1 MKAIVRIILLVSFL
15 PYVLL
20 NFRAFGFLGGLGA
33 NPVEAIIH
41 DTGIWGIRFLVLTLT
56 LTPLY
61 HYSKQEVLRK
71 LPKPIGLVAFF
82 YVLNHFLCYA
92 IIDQAGD
99 LGVIVIDIIETPYL
113 IVGWAGFLCLF
124 AVGLASFN
132 SFQEWFNK
140 NRSTISGLVYSAA
153 VLGVW
158 HFYWQEKVI
167 SYEAVFHSV
176 LMTLLIVW
184 RLRISTG
191 KSPSCCLL
199 YTSPSPRDLST
210 SRMPSSA

>member
-1 MKAIVRIILLVSFL
+1 MKTIVRIILLVSFL
-15 PYVLL
+15 PFVLL
-20 NFRAFGFLGGLGA
+20 NLKAFGVFGGLGA

-41 DTGIWGIRFLVLTLT
+41 DTGIWGIRFLILTLT
-56 LTPLY
+56 LTPLH

-71 LPKPIGLVAFF
+71 LSKPIGLVAFF

-113 IVGWAGFLCLF
+113 IVGWAGFLCLC

-132 SFQEWFNK
+132 SFQEWFNE

-167 SYEAVFHSV
+167 SYEAIIHSV
-176 LMTLLIVW
+176 LMILLVLW

-191 KSPSCCLL
+191 KSPS
-199 YTSPSPRDLST
+199 
-210 SRMPSSA
+210 

>member
-20 NFRAFGFLGGLGA
+20 NLKAFGFFGGLGA

-41 DTGIWGIRFLVLTLT
+41 DTGIWGIRFLILTLA

-61 HYSKQEVLRK
+61 HYSKQEVVRK
-71 LPKPIGLVAFF
+71 LTKPIGLVAFF

-113 IVGWAGFLCLF
+113 IVGWAGFLCLL

-153 VLGVW
+153 ILGVW
-158 HFYWQEKVI
+158 HFYWQEKVV
-167 SYEAVFHSV
+167 SYEAVLDSV
-176 LMTLLIVW
+176 MMILLILW
-184 RLRISTG
+184 RLRISTE
-191 KSPSCCLL
+191 KSPS
-199 YTSPSPRDLST
+199 
-210 SRMPSSA
+210 

>member
-1 MKAIVRIILLVSFL
+1 MKAIVRIILLVSLL
-15 PYVLL
+15 PYILL
-20 NFRAFGFLGGLGA
+20 NFKVFGFFGGLGA

-41 DTGIWGIRFLVLTLT
+41 DTGIWGIRFLILTLT

-61 HYSKQEVLRK
+61 HYSRQEVIRK

-132 SFQEWFNK
+132 SFQKWFNK
-140 NRSTISGLVYSAA
+140 NRSTISGLVYTAA
-153 VLGVW
+153 LLGVW

-167 SYEAVFHSV
+167 SYEAVLHSV
-176 LMTLLIVW
+176 LITLLILW
-184 RLRISTG
+184 RLRIST
-191 KSPSCCLL
+191 
-199 YTSPSPRDLST
+199 RQ
-210 SRMPSSA
+210 SSS

>member
-20 NFRAFGFLGGLGA
+20 NLKAFGFFGGLGA

-41 DTGIWGIRFLVLTLT
+41 DTGIWGIRFLILTLA

-61 HYSKQEVLRK
+61 HYSKQEVVRK
-71 LPKPIGLVAFF
+71 LTKPIGLVAFF

-99 LGVIVIDIIETPYL
+99 LGVVVIDIIETPYL
-113 IVGWAGFLCLF
+113 IVGWAGFLCLL
-124 AVGLASFN
+124 AVASASFN

-153 VLGVW
+153 ILGVW
-158 HFYWQEKVI
+158 HFYWQEKVV
-167 SYEAVFHSV
+167 SYEAVLDSV
-176 LMTLLIVW
+176 MMILLILW
-184 RLRISTG
+184 RLRISTE
-191 KSPSCCLL
+191 KSPS
-199 YTSPSPRDLST
+199 
-210 SRMPSSA
+210 

>member
-15 PYVLL
+15 PYILL
-20 NFRAFGFLGGLGA
+20 NFKVFGFFGGLGA

-61 HYSKQEVLRK
+61 HYSRQEVIRK

-132 SFQEWFNK
+132 SFQKWFNK
-140 NRSTISGLVYSAA
+140 NRSTISGLVYTAA
-153 VLGVW
+153 LLGVW

-167 SYEAVFHSV
+167 SYEAVLHSV
-176 LMTLLIVW
+176 LITLLILW
-184 RLRISTG
+184 RLRMSTRQ
-191 KSPSCCLL
+191 SPS
-199 YTSPSPRDLST
+199 
-210 SRMPSSA
+210 

>member
-1 MKAIVRIILLVSFL
+1 MKTIVRIILLVSFL
-15 PYVLL
+15 PFVLL
-20 NFRAFGFLGGLGA
+20 NLKAFGLLGGLGA

-41 DTGIWGIRFLVLTLT
+41 DTGIWGIRFLILTLT

-71 LPKPIGLVAFF
+71 LSKPIGLVAFF

-167 SYEAVFHSV
+167 SYEAVIHSV
-176 LMTLLIVW
+176 LMTLLVLW

-191 KSPSCCLL
+191 KSPS
-199 YTSPSPRDLST
+199 
-210 SRMPSSA
+210 

>member
-1 MKAIVRIILLVSFL
+1 MKAIVGIILLVSFL

-191 KSPSCCLL
+191 KSPS
-199 YTSPSPRDLST
+199 
-210 SRMPSSA
+210 

>member
-15 PYVLL
+15 PYALL
-20 NFRAFGFLGGLGA
+20 NLKAFGFFGGLGA

-41 DTGIWGIRFLVLTLT
+41 DTGIWGIRFLILTLT

-61 HYSKQEVLRK
+61 HYSRQEVIRK

-140 NRSTISGLVYSAA
+140 NRSTISGLVYTAA
-153 VLGVW
+153 LLGVW

-167 SYEAVFHSV
+167 SYEAVLHSV
-176 LMTLLIVW
+176 LMTLLILW
-184 RLRISTG
+184 RLRISTRQ
-191 KSPSCCLL
+191 SPS
-199 YTSPSPRDLST
+199 
-210 SRMPSSA
+210 

>member
-1 MKAIVRIILLVSFL
+1 MKIIVRIILLASFL
-15 PYVLL
+15 PYILL
-20 NFRAFGFLGGLGA
+20 NFKAFGFFGGLGA

-41 DTGIWGIRFLVLTLT
+41 DTGIWGVRFLVLTLT

-61 HYSKQEVLRK
+61 HYSKHEVVRT

-99 LGVIVIDIIETPYL
+99 LGVIVVDIIETPYL

-124 AVGLASFN
+124 AVGVASFN
-132 SFQEWFNK
+132 SFQEWFNN

-158 HFYWQEKVI
+158 HFYWQEKVV
-167 SYEAVFHSV
+167 SYEAIVHSI
-176 LMTLLIVW
+176 LMTVLVLW
-184 RLRISTG
+184 RLRISTD
-191 KSPSCCLL
+191 K
-199 YTSPSPRDLST
+199 
-210 SRMPSSA
+210 PSS

>member
-184 RLRISTG
+184 RLRISTR
-191 KSPSCCLL
+191 KSPS
-199 YTSPSPRDLST
+199 
-210 SRMPSSA
+210 

>member
-1 MKAIVRIILLVSFL
+1 MKTIVRIILLVSFL
-15 PYVLL
+15 PFVLL
-20 NFRAFGFLGGLGA
+20 NLKAFGLFGGLGA

-41 DTGIWGIRFLVLTLT
+41 DTGIWGIRFLILTLT

-71 LPKPIGLVAFF
+71 LSKPIGLVAFF

-113 IVGWAGFLCLF
+113 IVGWAGFLCLC

-167 SYEAVFHSV
+167 SYEAVIHSV
-176 LMTLLIVW
+176 LMTLLVLW

-191 KSPSCCLL
+191 KSPS
-199 YTSPSPRDLST
+199 
-210 SRMPSSA
+210 

>member
-15 PYVLL
+15 PYILL
-20 NFRAFGFLGGLGA
+20 NFKVFGFFGGLGA

-41 DTGIWGIRFLVLTLT
+41 DTGIWGIRFLILTLT

-61 HYSKQEVLRK
+61 YYSRQEVISK

-167 SYEAVFHSV
+167 SYEAVIHSV
-176 LMTLLIVW
+176 LMTLLVLW

-191 KSPSCCLL
+191 KS
-199 YTSPSPRDLST
+199 LS
-210 SRMPSSA
+210 

>member
-20 NFRAFGFLGGLGA
+20 NPKAFGFFGGLGA
-33 NPVEAIIH
+33 NPVEAITH
-41 DTGIWGIRFLVLTLT
+41 DTGIWGIRFLILTLA

-113 IVGWAGFLCLF
+113 IVGWAGFLCLL

-140 NRSTISGLVYSAA
+140 NRSTISGLVYTAA
-153 VLGVW
+153 ILGVW
-158 HFYWQEKVI
+158 HFYWQEKVV
-167 SYEAVFHSV
+167 SYEAVLDSV
-176 LMTLLIVW
+176 MMILLILW
-184 RLRISTG
+184 RLRISTE
-191 KSPSCCLL
+191 KSPS
-199 YTSPSPRDLST
+199 
-210 SRMPSSA
+210 

>member
-1 MKAIVRIILLVSFL
+1 MKTIVRIILLVSFL
-15 PYVLL
+15 PYILL
-20 NFRAFGFLGGLGA
+20 NFKAFGFFGGLGA

-41 DTGIWGIRFLVLTLT
+41 DTGIWGIRFLILTLA

-61 HYSKQEVLRK
+61 HYSNQEVVRK
-71 LPKPIGLVAFF
+71 LSKPIGLVAFF

-99 LGVIVIDIIETPYL
+99 LGVIMIDIIETPYL

-132 SFQEWFNK
+132 SFEKWFNK
-140 NRSTISGLVYSAA
+140 NRATISGLVYSAA

-158 HFYWQEKVI
+158 HFYWQEKVV
-167 SYEAVFHSV
+167 SYEAVVHSV
-176 LMTLLIVW
+176 LMTLLILW

-191 KSPSCCLL
+191 KSPS
-199 YTSPSPRDLST
+199 
-210 SRMPSSA
+210 

>member
-1 MKAIVRIILLVSFL
+1 MKIIVRIILLASFL
-15 PYVLL
+15 PYILL
-20 NFRAFGFLGGLGA
+20 NFKAFGFFGGLGA

-61 HYSKQEVLRK
+61 HYSKHEVVRT

-99 LGVIVIDIIETPYL
+99 LGVIVVDIIETPYL

-124 AVGLASFN
+124 AVGVASFN
-132 SFQEWFNK
+132 SFQEWFNN

-158 HFYWQEKVI
+158 HFYWQEKVV
-167 SYEAVFHSV
+167 SYEAIVHSI
-176 LMTLLIVW
+176 LMTVLVLW
-184 RLRISTG
+184 RLRISTD
-191 KSPSCCLL
+191 K
-199 YTSPSPRDLST
+199 
-210 SRMPSSA
+210 PSS

>member
-15 PYVLL
+15 PYILL
-20 NFRAFGFLGGLGA
+20 NFKVFGFFGGLGA

-56 LTPLY
+56 LAPLY
-61 HYSKQEVLRK
+61 HYSRQEVIRK
-71 LPKPIGLVAFF
+71 LQKPIGLVAFF

-140 NRSTISGLVYSAA
+140 NRSTISGLVYTAA
-153 VLGVW
+153 LLGVW

-167 SYEAVFHSV
+167 SYEAVLHSV
-176 LMTLLIVW
+176 LITLLILW
-184 RLRISTG
+184 RLRISTRQ
-191 KSPSCCLL
+191 SPS
-199 YTSPSPRDLST
+199 
-210 SRMPSSA
+210 

>member
-1 MKAIVRIILLVSFL
+1 MKTIVRIILLVSFL
-15 PYVLL
+15 PFVLL
-20 NFRAFGFLGGLGA
+20 NLKAFGLLGGLGA

-41 DTGIWGIRFLVLTLT
+41 DTGIWGIRFLILTLT

-71 LPKPIGLVAFF
+71 LSKPIGLVAFF

-191 KSPSCCLL
+191 KSPS
-199 YTSPSPRDLST
+199 
-210 SRMPSSA
+210 

>member
-191 KSPSCCLL
+191 KS
-199 YTSPSPRDLST
+199 TS
-210 SRMPSSA
+210 

>member
-15 PYVLL
+15 PYILL
-20 NFRAFGFLGGLGA
+20 NFKVFGFFGGLGA

-41 DTGIWGIRFLVLTLT
+41 DTGIWGIRFLILTLT

-61 HYSKQEVLRK
+61 YYSRQEVISK

-140 NRSTISGLVYSAA
+140 NRSTISGLVYTAA
-153 VLGVW
+153 LLGVW

-167 SYEAVFHSV
+167 SYEAVLHSV
-176 LMTLLIVW
+176 LITLLILW

-191 KSPSCCLL
+191 Q
-199 YTSPSPRDLST
+199 ST
-210 SRMPSSA
+210 S

>member
-15 PYVLL
+15 PYILL
-20 NFRAFGFLGGLGA
+20 NFKVFGFFGGLGA

-41 DTGIWGIRFLVLTLT
+41 DTGIWGIRFLILTLT

-61 HYSKQEVLRK
+61 YYSRQEVISK

-113 IVGWAGFLCLF
+113 IVGWAGFLCLL
-124 AVGLASFN
+124 AVALASFN

-140 NRSTISGLVYSAA
+140 NRSTISGLVYTAA
-153 VLGVW
+153 LLGVW

-167 SYEAVFHSV
+167 SYEAVLHSV
-176 LMTLLIVW
+176 LITLLILW
-184 RLRISTG
+184 RLRISTRQ
-191 KSPSCCLL
+191 SPS
-199 YTSPSPRDLST
+199 
-210 SRMPSSA
+210 

>member
-15 PYVLL
+15 PYILL
-20 NFRAFGFLGGLGA
+20 NFKVFGFFGGLGA

-41 DTGIWGIRFLVLTLT
+41 DTGIWGIRFLILTLT

-61 HYSKQEVLRK
+61 YYSRQEVIRK

-140 NRSTISGLVYSAA
+140 NRSTISGLVYTAA
-153 VLGVW
+153 LLGVW

-167 SYEAVFHSV
+167 SYEAVLHSV
-176 LMTLLIVW
+176 LMTLLILW

-191 KSPSCCLL
+191 Q
-199 YTSPSPRDLST
+199 ST
-210 SRMPSSA
+210 S

>member
-1 MKAIVRIILLVSFL
+1 MKTIVRIILLVSFL
-15 PYVLL
+15 PFVLL
-20 NFRAFGFLGGLGA
+20 NLKAFGLFGGLGA

-41 DTGIWGIRFLVLTLT
+41 DTGIWGIRFLILTLT
-56 LTPLY
+56 LTPLH

-71 LPKPIGLVAFF
+71 LSKPIGLVAFF

-140 NRSTISGLVYSAA
+140 NRSTISGLVYTAA
-153 VLGVW
+153 LLGVW

-167 SYEAVFHSV
+167 SYEAVLHSV
-176 LMTLLIVW
+176 LMTLLILW
-184 RLRISTG
+184 RLRISTRQ
-191 KSPSCCLL
+191 SPS
-199 YTSPSPRDLST
+199 
-210 SRMPSSA
+210 

>member
-20 NFRAFGFLGGLGA
+20 NLKAFGFFGGLGA

-41 DTGIWGIRFLVLTLT
+41 NTGIWGIRFLILTLA

-61 HYSKQEVLRK
+61 HYSKQEVVRK

-99 LGVIVIDIIETPYL
+99 LGVVMIDIIETPYL
-113 IVGWAGFLCLF
+113 IVGWAGFLCLL
-124 AVGLASFN
+124 AVASASFN

-153 VLGVW
+153 ILGVW
-158 HFYWQEKVI
+158 HFYWQEKVV
-167 SYEAVFHSV
+167 SYEAVLDSV
-176 LMTLLIVW
+176 LMILLILW

-191 KSPSCCLL
+191 KSPS
-199 YTSPSPRDLST
+199 
-210 SRMPSSA
+210 